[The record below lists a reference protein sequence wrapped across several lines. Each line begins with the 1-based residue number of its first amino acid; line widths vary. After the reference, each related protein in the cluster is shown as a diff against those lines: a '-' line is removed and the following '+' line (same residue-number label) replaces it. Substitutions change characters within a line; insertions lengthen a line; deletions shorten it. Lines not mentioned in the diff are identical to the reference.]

1 MIPGRHPSY
10 FVYRSNSG
18 PSCSLFDV
26 IWYPNGSE
34 RCGSKIGYFAFQ
46 DMRVDRTSRVE
57 FLRKIE
63 EIILEHVTYPNE
75 LPVVIGKRYGAW
87 KGVPVLDGE
96 YSGRRV

>member
-1 MIPGRHPSY
+1 MIPGRYPSY
-10 FVYRSNSG
+10 FVYKSNSG
-18 PSCSLFDV
+18 HSCSLFDV

-46 DMRVDRTSRVE
+46 DMCVDRTYREE

-63 EIILEHVTYPNE
+63 EIILEHVTCPKE
-75 LPVVIGKRYGAW
+75 LPVVIGKRCGSW

-96 YSGRRV
+96 YSWMRV